1 MTDRFDVLVQNARLR
16 QNNNG
21 TVDIGVYEGKITA
34 VAARL
39 DETAAGT
46 IIDANGGLVTESF
59 INPHL
64 HLCKVYTLG
73 MMDEESLRAYH
84 GEGMG
89 RAMAAIELAARV
101 KEQLDCGRI
110 LSNLRKAVAE
120 AAVYGCT
127 HIRAFADVDT
137 KVGLEGVRALL
148 LGRAEFKGIVDI
160 QVVAFAQDGI
170 VREPGSKELMRAA
183 MEMGA
188 DVVGGIPW
196 IEYTQADMEA
206 HVQFIFDL
214 ADEFNSPVSML
225 VDDAG
230 DAALHTLELMAV
242 ETIRRKRF
250 GRSLAHHARA
260 MALYNKVYLEK
271 VTALM
276 KKAQMG
282 LVSDPHTGPLHA
294 RVKELIEQDV
304 LVCLGQDD
312 ISDSYYPFGRNNMLE
327 VGFLNAH
334 LLWMT
339 TRPEMEVLYDMITN
353 WGAKAMGL
361 EYFGLAPGCLANLVV
376 LDVPDVLE
384 AFRYHR
390 APVHV
395 ISHGRLVDTKQMA
408 ALAEPGLSSG
418 FRR

>member
-16 QNNNG
+16 QNNNE
-21 TVDIGVYEGKITA
+21 TVDIGVYAGKITA

-73 MMDEESLRAYH
+73 MMDEESLKAYH

-101 KEQLDCGRI
+101 KEQLDCGRM

-170 VREPGSKELMRAA
+170 VREPGSKELMRS
-183 MEMGA
+183 G
-188 DVVGGIPW
+188 DGDGGGCGRR
-196 IEYTQADMEA
+196 
-206 HVQFIFDL
+206 
-214 ADEFNSPVSML
+214 NS
-225 VDDAG
+225 
-230 DAALHTLELMAV
+230 
-242 ETIRRKRF
+242 
-250 GRSLAHHARA
+250 
-260 MALYNKVYLEK
+260 
-271 VTALM
+271 
-276 KKAQMG
+276 
-282 LVSDPHTGPLHA
+282 
-294 RVKELIEQDV
+294 
-304 LVCLGQDD
+304 
-312 ISDSYYPFGRNNMLE
+312 
-327 VGFLNAH
+327 
-334 LLWMT
+334 
-339 TRPEMEVLYDMITN
+339 
-353 WGAKAMGL
+353 
-361 EYFGLAPGCLANLVV
+361 
-376 LDVPDVLE
+376 LD
-384 AFRYHR
+384 
-390 APVHV
+390 
-395 ISHGRLVDTKQMA
+395 
-408 ALAEPGLSSG
+408 
-418 FRR
+418 

>member
-16 QNNNG
+16 QKNNG
-21 TVDIGVYEGKITA
+21 TVDIGIYEGKITA

-73 MMDEESLRAYH
+73 MMDEESLKAYH

-101 KEQLDCGRI
+101 KEQLDCGRM

-148 LGRAEFKGIVDI
+148 LGRDEFKGIVDI

-214 ADEFNSPVSML
+214 ADEFDAPVSML

-230 DAALHTLELMAV
+230 DAGLAHSGMMAV
-242 ETIRRKRF
+242 ETIRRRRF

-260 MALYNKVYLEK
+260 MALYNQVYLEK

-294 RVKELIEQDV
+294 RVKELIESR
-304 LVCLGQDD
+304 C
-312 ISDSYYPFGRNNMLE
+312 
-327 VGFLNAH
+327 A
-334 LLWMT
+334 
-339 TRPEMEVLYDMITN
+339 
-353 WGAKAMGL
+353 GL
-361 EYFGLAPGCLANLVV
+361 PG
-376 LDVPDVLE
+376 
-384 AFRYHR
+384 
-390 APVHV
+390 
-395 ISHGRLVDTKQMA
+395 
-408 ALAEPGLSSG
+408 SG
-418 FRR
+418 